1 MALKCGGP
9 VGVGRTALRIPN
21 KKIFA
26 VIETIYRAPLDP
38 GAWQG
43 VIEEV
48 RTLLPMT
55 GASLQGFMAGS
66 PPRAIG
72 AFAGYDP
79 RTVEE
84 YVAHYAHRNAL
95 VPLIPKL
102 QAGVPLVVDES
113 PYRAQIHKTA
123 FHGFL
128 LRHEMGSGIG
138 LPIWN
143 DQGRMLV
150 LTMDYA
156 PRKGERLNGPAARLA
171 QVLAPHLRRSF
182 ELAHQLAQ
190 SQSDAPT
197 PVLGRMKAPTLVVD
211 ERRRLQYANP
221 AAEALLGARS
231 GLYLDKAG
239 RIVLDDCAADV
250 ELERSVQA
258 CVRPELAGPLQH
270 AICFRARGSEA
281 NQWISALPLTP
292 DRASP
297 KSDVVMFFSASSRL
311 VMLIVSQAREPADDL
326 AQVLRT
332 TFGLTPAEIRL
343 ALALMQGVSLQEYAA
358 CNGVAVMTVRNQL
371 QSIFGKTTTH
381 RQAELTAL
389 LFGLPGNWTT
399 RNAATGSVQSS
410 ASRPGGST
418 RTRLMLALLSVLN
431 WCPWATDSFLAALV

>member
-1 MALKCGGP
+1 MTVKCGGP

-21 KKIFA
+21 KKIFS

-84 YVAHYAHRNAL
+84 YIANYAHRNAL

-128 LRHEMGSGIG
+128 LRHGMGSGIG

-156 PRKGERLNGPAARLA
+156 PGKGERLNGPAARLA

-190 SQSDAPT
+190 SQSDTPT

-211 ERRRLQYANP
+211 ERRRLQFANH

-231 GLYLDKAG
+231 GLYVDKAG
-239 RIVLDDCAADV
+239 RVALEDGAADV

-258 CVRPELAGPLQH
+258 CVRPELAASLRH

-281 NQWISALPLTP
+281 SQWISALPLTP
-292 DRASP
+292 DKASS
-297 KSDVVMFFSASSRL
+297 KSDVVMFFSGSTRL

-326 AQVLRT
+326 AELLRGA
-332 TFGLTPAEIRL
+332 FRLTPAEIRL
-343 ALALMQGVSLQEYAA
+343 ALALMAGTSLQEYAA
-358 CNGVAVMTVRNQL
+358 CSGVAVMTVRNQL
-371 QSIFGKTTTH
+371 QSIFGKTSTH

-389 LFGLPGNWTT
+389 LFSLPGSRST
-399 RNAATGSVQSS
+399 RSATTGSVQSS
-410 ASRPGGST
+410 APRAGGSA
-418 RTRLMLALLSVLN
+418 RARSMLALLSVLN
-431 WCPWATDSFLAALV
+431 WWPWATDSFLGVLV